1 MSRVEYRWESIEIS
15 RSCSFGKNRSAFPL
29 EILTIASVEI
39 KGNESETQ
47 GVRGLGGSLPLAN
60 LTPLGENHEVFE
72 FPNGQGT
79 HSLQRN
85 PSNSTALDR
94 RAAMFRN
101 AAPY

>member
-47 GVRGLGGSLPLAN
+47 GVRDLGGSLPLAN
-60 LTPLGENHEVFE
+60 LTPHGENHVVFE
-72 FPNGQGT
+72 FPNG